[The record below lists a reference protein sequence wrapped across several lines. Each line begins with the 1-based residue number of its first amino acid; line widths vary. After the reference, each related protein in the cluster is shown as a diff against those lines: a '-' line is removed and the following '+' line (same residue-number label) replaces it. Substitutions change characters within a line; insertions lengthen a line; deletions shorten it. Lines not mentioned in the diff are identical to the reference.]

1 MNRNSTVGVSAKQFA
16 DFNQELFFDDTIS
29 GDKFE
34 LPADIDNAK
43 ITAAEV
49 KQVLE
54 SHFQANKSTG
64 LSSMPLQCLKWM
76 GAQAHP
82 TIADFLNKSAIE

>member
-1 MNRNSTVGVSAKQFA
+1 M
-16 DFNQELFFDDTIS
+16 FFDKQIP
-29 GDKFE
+29 GDEFVM
-34 LPADIDNAK
+34 PADIESAT

-64 LSSMPLQCLKWM
+64 LSSLPLQCLKWM

>member
-1 MNRNSTVGVSAKQFA
+1 M
-16 DFNQELFFDDTIS
+16 E
-29 GDKFE
+29 
-34 LPADIDNAK
+34 NAN
-43 ITAAEV
+43 ITATEV

-54 SHFQANKSTG
+54 LHFNANKSTG
-64 LSSMPLQCLKWM
+64 LSSLPLQCLKWM

>member
-1 MNRNSTVGVSAKQFA
+1 MP
-16 DFNQELFFDDTIS
+16 DDM
-29 GDKFE
+29 E
-34 LPADIDNAK
+34 NANV
-43 ITAAEV
+43 TATEV

-54 SHFQANKSTG
+54 LHFNANKSTG
-64 LSSMPLQCLKWM
+64 LSSLPLQCLKWM